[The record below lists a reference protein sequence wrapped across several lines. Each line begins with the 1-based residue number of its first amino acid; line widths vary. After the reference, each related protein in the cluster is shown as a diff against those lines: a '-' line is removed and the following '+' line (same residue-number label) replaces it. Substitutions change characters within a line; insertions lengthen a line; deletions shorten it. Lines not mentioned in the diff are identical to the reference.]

1 MPAQSPSPAIAAPAA
16 VKLPRPPGWL
26 VLATGALAL
35 SCLALAIAETN
46 LWAHY
51 LIGQGK
57 ILGLLGLAF
66 IFIAGL
72 FLFRQG
78 RLLVSLPLVFPWLLY
93 PVITQGDQIIDN
105 FSINPMRV
113 ICQVLLAA
121 IFAMPVVA
129 VVLAAR
135 YALTPK
141 AGAPVFR
148 RPWTAWFPGLRPLA
162 EGRVREGAGLLAAA
176 LLAAEIWVADCFLG
190 KLMVATLVGMI
201 LVTLVYASL
210 TTLPGISQLSAAGK
224 TGERVAV
231 VVLVAGVAMSLVIHF
246 YFKDRPGAYQG
257 SPSTYMDPG
266 QKDQRYPIGQILAPS
281 RAPAMPAA
289 AQSVR
294 EALTEY
300 GKTFEQ
306 LLAGYHIL
314 DRNYTYDFHN
324 HLFLRYTPLV
334 ANYRAAGLEKVEAAG
349 RLRAVADARGAA
361 ARAQLA
367 ADDPLASLL
376 EELRAYA
383 AYNFDRA
390 PLLERLS
397 AGFEQTPAGLQ
408 HAAHLYEGECKELG
422 TRLKD
427 ILAKHHAVLESQATA
442 PVTRAFLAASEA
454 VYDAYAEHEVGF

>member
-162 EGRVREGAGLLAAA
+162 EGRV
-176 LLAAEIWVADCFLG
+176 
-190 KLMVATLVGMI
+190 
-201 LVTLVYASL
+201 
-210 TTLPGISQLSAAGK
+210 PG
-224 TGERVAV
+224 R
-231 VVLVAGVAMSLVIHF
+231 M
-246 YFKDRPGAYQG
+246 
-257 SPSTYMDPG
+257 
-266 QKDQRYPIGQILAPS
+266 
-281 RAPAMPAA
+281 
-289 AQSVR
+289 
-294 EALTEY
+294 
-300 GKTFEQ
+300 
-306 LLAGYHIL
+306 
-314 DRNYTYDFHN
+314 
-324 HLFLRYTPLV
+324 
-334 ANYRAAGLEKVEAAG
+334 
-349 RLRAVADARGAA
+349 AA
-361 ARAQLA
+361 AR
-367 ADDPLASLL
+367 
-376 EELRAYA
+376 
-383 AYNFDRA
+383 DRNPSRRRRRRRHRRGRNRQDRGPVGGA
-390 PLLERLS
+390 RQR
-397 AGFEQTPAGLQ
+397 QT
-408 HAAHLYEGECKELG
+408 
-422 TRLKD
+422 D
-427 ILAKHHAVLESQATA
+427 
-442 PVTRAFLAASEA
+442 
-454 VYDAYAEHEVGF
+454 VGPRHQVRRS